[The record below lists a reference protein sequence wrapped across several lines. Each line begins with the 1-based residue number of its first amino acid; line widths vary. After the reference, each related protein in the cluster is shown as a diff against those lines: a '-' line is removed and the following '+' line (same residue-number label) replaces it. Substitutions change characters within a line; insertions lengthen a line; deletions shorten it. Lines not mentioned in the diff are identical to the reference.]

1 MGFHLQEEKV
11 DFGTTSIENIFINDF
26 MPMANGTFVKV
37 YLLGYKLARD
47 ANLSIKSD
55 HRSISRHLNI
65 PLEDVLSAW
74 DFWEK
79 KKIIAKH
86 SKEEAHGMSN
96 DYDVE
101 FLSLR
106 QLYLDNNFAPKNLE
120 PDHSKPSSGDL
131 IDSMKNAEI
140 RDMFYSIDQI
150 MRRQLTPN
158 ERTEVLSWVF
168 EFNLSPE
175 LIIKAFLYSVEQ
187 KNVKN
192 VNYVGAV
199 LRSWY
204 DQGILSPEEAEELM
218 KSSGK
223 AYAAYR
229 KIYRLLGYSNRTV
242 SGGDREIIDR
252 WIDRDQLDLDFLCEV
267 IKEASKRTSN
277 ANMNY
282 MDTVVRNLVENKID
296 TIEKYKT
303 YMAERASA
311 KASGPESQSTSKLR
325 EPIKTSSKNR
335 FHEFEPK
342 RDDYSP
348 EDLEKLLR
356 SKK

>member
-26 MPMANGTFVKV
+26 MPMANGTYVKV
-37 YLLGYKLARD
+37 YLMGYKMARD
-47 ANLSIKSD
+47 ASLSAIAD
-55 HRSISRHLNI
+55 NISISKHLNL
-65 PLEDVLSAW
+65 PLEDILAAW

-79 KKIIAKH
+79 KKIIVKH
-86 SKEEAHGMSN
+86 SNKETLTTPN
-96 DYDVE
+96 NYDIE

-106 QLYLDNNFAPKNLE
+106 QLYLDNNYAPKSIE
-120 PDHSKPSSGDL
+120 PEPSKPSTGDL
-131 IDSMKNAEI
+131 IDAVKNAEI
-140 RDMFYSIDQI
+140 RDMFYNADQI

-158 ERTEVLSWVF
+158 ERTEILSWVF
-168 EFNLSPE
+168 EFNFAPE
-175 LIIKAFLYSVEQ
+175 LIIKAFLYSVEH

-199 LRSWY
+199 LRGWY
-204 DQGILSPEEAEELM
+204 DQGILSPEEAEEYM

-229 KIYRLLGYSNRTV
+229 KIYRVLGYSNRTV
-242 SGGDREIIDR
+242 TSGDREIIDR
-252 WIDRDQLDLDFLCEV
+252 WIDRDQLDIEFLCEV
-267 IKEASKRTSN
+267 IKEATKRTSN

-282 MDTVVRNLVENKID
+282 MDTVVRNLTENKID
-296 TIEKYKT
+296 TVEKYRAFI
-303 YMAERASA
+303 AERASA
-311 KASGPESQSTSKLR
+311 KASTPDAQADVKG
-325 EPIKTSSKNR
+325 KTPGKSGSKNR

-342 RDDYSP
+342 GEDYSP
-348 EDLEKLLR
+348 EDLERLLR

>member
-26 MPMANGTFVKV
+26 MPMANGTYVKV
-37 YLLGYKLARD
+37 YLLGYKMARD
-47 ANLSIKSD
+47 SNFSITAD
-55 HRSISRHLNI
+55 NNTISRHLNL
-65 PLEDVLSAW
+65 PLEDVMAAW

-79 KKIIAKH
+79 KKIVVKH
-86 SKEEAHGMSN
+86 PNKETMTNPNH
-96 DYDVE
+96 YDIE

-106 QLYLDNNFAPKNLE
+106 QLYLDNNYAPKNLE
-120 PDHSKPSSGDL
+120 PEHLKPSTGDL

-140 RDMFYSIDQI
+140 RDMFYNIDQI

-158 ERTEVLSWVF
+158 ERTEILSWVF
-168 EFNLSPE
+168 EFNLAPE

-199 LRSWY
+199 LRGWY
-204 DQGILSPEEAEELM
+204 DQGILSPEEAEEYM

-229 KIYRLLGYSNRTV
+229 KIYRVLGYSNRTV
-242 SGGDREIIDR
+242 SSGDREIIDR
-252 WIDRDQLDLDFLCEV
+252 WIDRDQLELDFLCEV
-267 IKEASKRTSN
+267 IKEATKRTAN

-282 MDTVVRNLVENKID
+282 MDTVVKNLIENKID

-311 KASGPESQSTSKLR
+311 KASVPEAQSTAKGKA
-325 EPIKTSSKNR
+325 PGKAGSKNR

-342 RDDYSP
+342 GEDYSP
-348 EDLEKLLR
+348 EDLERLLR